1 MVALDKRKLRREIE
15 KARREQFK
23 ARLLELRELI
33 KAARVARH
41 EAIQHVKSDCAQKRI
56 DLRQSCQ
63 TRALVAKT
71 SGASEVARRRSK
83 LLEEKGFEQKMRD
96 AERPRRLRSTTGE
109 RRQESDDEVR
119 TNLAPDMVPVFDA
132 VRKHIKG
139 NLRKS
144 RTEAFLQWAE
154 ENPGEVYDLMQHDA
168 DKYLAQLLAEEAR
181 TTRELRRRSV
191 AGVPF

>member
-1 MVALDKRKLRREIE
+1 MVALNKRQLRREIE
-15 KARREQFK
+15 RARREKFK

-33 KAARVARH
+33 KAARIARH
-41 EAIQHVKSDCAQKRI
+41 DAIANVKTDCAQKRI

-63 TRALVAKT
+63 SRALVAKA
-71 SGASEVARRRSK
+71 SGASEIARRRSK
-83 LLEEKGFEQKMRD
+83 LLEEKGFEQKMRN
-96 AERPRRLRSTTGE
+96 AEQPRALRSTRGE

-119 TNLAPDMVPVFDA
+119 SNLEPDMVRVFDA

-168 DKYLAQLLAEEAR
+168 DRYLAQLLAEEAR
-181 TTRELRRRSV
+181 TSRELRKRSV